1 MKTLILDYLEETAAR
16 LPDKTAFA
24 DPDTSV
30 TFAELERGARAVASA
45 LLTHVQP
52 RTVLGFYMDKT
63 VSALVRFMGAE
74 HAGCAYAP
82 LNLRSSR
89 RCSPG
94 ARSCAWRICSRMRS
108 TTPLSPPSVAA

>member
-45 LLTHVQP
+45 LLTHV
-52 RTVLGFYMDKT
+52 
-63 VSALVRFMGAE
+63 
-74 HAGCAYAP
+74 
-82 LNLRSSR
+82 
-89 RCSPG
+89 
-94 ARSCAWRICSRMRS
+94 
-108 TTPLSPPSVAA
+108 